1 MMSASARSGFLKAQ
15 PIGFKQLAG
24 RQREDLV
31 ELLEPREEIRAV
43 HEKSQVDRRRG
54 LEIN

>member
-24 RQREDLV
+24 RQRRERKEDL
-31 ELLEPREEIRAV
+31 LESREEIRAV
-43 HEKSQVDRRRG
+43 HEKSQVDRRGVR
-54 LEIN
+54 N